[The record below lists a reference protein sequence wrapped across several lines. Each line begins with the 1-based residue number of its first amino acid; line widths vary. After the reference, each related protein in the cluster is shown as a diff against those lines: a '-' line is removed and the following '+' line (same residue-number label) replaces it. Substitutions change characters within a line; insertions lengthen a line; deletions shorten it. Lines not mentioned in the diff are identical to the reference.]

1 MTTIFF
7 DLGDTL
13 VRARF
18 DGQAPRLR
26 FTPLDFA
33 AGLLARLGSAGH
45 RLGIISNTGDL
56 PVADIDAA
64 LAEIGLLDAFDP
76 GLRIYSGDF
85 PDLQPKPAPDLFEEA
100 MRRAG
105 TDERLFF
112 VGENAAERQT
122 ADGLGFESAEP
133 GAVEALFE

>member
-1 MTTIFF
+1 MATIFF

-13 VRARF
+13 VRAGF
-18 DGQAPRLR
+18 QGQPPRLR
-26 FTPLDFA
+26 FTPLEFA
-33 AGLLARLGSAGH
+33 AALIARLGAAGH

-56 PVADIDAA
+56 AAAEVDAA
-64 LAEIGLLDAFDP
+64 LADIGLLDAFDP

-105 TDERLFF
+105 AGERLFF
-112 VGENAAERQT
+112 VGENPAERAT
-122 ADGLGFESAEP
+122 AGALGFETAAP
-133 GAVEALFE
+133 GALDALPD